1 MKNDSKENVIRF
13 LDRCVVYADE
23 SIQRKR
29 RRGEDEKEISRW
41 QAYRDFTA
49 YASEEVS
56 SGELDDWFDSGEDIS
71 LELGS
76 EVMNLEDMSHQERTQ
91 WLSAIIS
98 PRPLVLVSTIS
109 SNGEPNLAPMS
120 SVSVISNTPPLI
132 GMSLSSNRE
141 GRPRDTLLNLKETR
155 KATLAILPSNEESVG
170 IIENTASPLPND
182 ESEWGE
188 LEAITKISDGVS
200 APSLA
205 IAAIEATLVECHP
218 LPLGSVAEWVIL
230 SVDSIIKPSSS
241 NIEDIESS
249 SILAQIA
256 NNLLGGIQSTSWNQ
270 KIQDFQ
276 SN

>member
-1 MKNDSKENVIRF
+1 MNNDSKQNVIQF
-13 LDRCVVYADE
+13 LERCIVYADE
-23 SIQRKR
+23 SIQRKKER
-29 RRGEDEKEISRW
+29 GGEDEEISRW

-49 YASEEVS
+49 HASEEIS
-56 SGELDDWFDSGEDIS
+56 RGELDDWFDSGDEIS

-76 EVMNLEDMSHQERTQ
+76 EVINLEEMSHQERTR

-155 KATLAILPSNEESVG
+155 KATLAILPSNEKSAQ
-170 IIENTASPLPND
+170 IIEKTATPLPRG
-182 ESEWGE
+182 ESEWSE
-188 LEAITKISDGVS
+188 IEAVTTIEGGVTV
-200 APSLA
+200 PGLA
-205 IAAIEATLVECHP
+205 IAAIETTLVECHP

>member
-1 MKNDSKENVIRF
+1 MNNASKQNVIQF
-13 LDRCVVYADE
+13 LERCIVYADE
-23 SIQRKR
+23 SIQRKKE
-29 RRGEDEKEISRW
+29 RGEEEEEISRW
-41 QAYRDFTA
+41 IAYRDFTA

-56 SGELDDWFDSGEDIS
+56 RGELDDWFDSEEEIS

-76 EVMNLEDMSHQERTQ
+76 EVMDLEEMTHEERSR

-155 KATLAILPSNEESVG
+155 KATLAILPSNKECAQ
-170 IIENTASPLPND
+170 IIENTASPLPRD
-182 ESEWGE
+182 ESEWGGI
-188 LEAITKISDGVS
+188 EALTTINDEVTAPKI
-200 APSLA
+200 A
-205 IAAIEATLVECHP
+205 IAAIETTLVECHP

-230 SVDSIIKPSSS
+230 SVDSIIKPSLS
-241 NIEDIESS
+241 NIENIESS

-256 NNLLGGIQSTSWNQ
+256 NNLLGGHQSTSWNQ
-270 KIQDFQ
+270 KIQDYQ